1 MYLAVASLSYSLVR
15 LSASAVKLLKGFV
28 EEATPVDNFWY
39 LDGEL
44 GFWDMDLF
52 GNLAIELGNSEEDF
66 GTVDLG
72 LDKHEGVLG
81 SLIVC

>member
-1 MYLAVASLSYSLVR
+1 MKASSQIWVR
-15 LSASAVKLLKGFV
+15 VGHNCLV
-28 EEATPVDNFWY
+28 EEEAHVDNFWY
-39 LDGEL
+39 LDGDI

-72 LDKHEGVLG
+72 LDKHEGLLG
-81 SLIVC
+81 SSTAR